1 MILNYRSPALHGFL
15 TFAIFVGL
23 TACCSDTPL
32 GFAAACMLSAIFA
45 WFRPCYVPFVF
56 GASFALLLAGLLSF
70 LLIDGA
76 DALMMLPYMSI
87 SFASAALLGFVLGRF
102 LKLIFIRFF

>member
-1 MILNYRSPALHGFL
+1 MRPIFHSPVTHGFL

-23 TACCSDTPL
+23 AACCSDTSL
-32 GFAAACMLSAIFA
+32 GLAAACLLSAISA

-56 GASFALLLAGLLSF
+56 GASLALLLTGLVSF
-70 LLIDGA
+70 LLISGA
-76 DALMMLPYMSI
+76 DALMMLPFMSI

-102 LKLIFIRFF
+102 LKLIFMRFF